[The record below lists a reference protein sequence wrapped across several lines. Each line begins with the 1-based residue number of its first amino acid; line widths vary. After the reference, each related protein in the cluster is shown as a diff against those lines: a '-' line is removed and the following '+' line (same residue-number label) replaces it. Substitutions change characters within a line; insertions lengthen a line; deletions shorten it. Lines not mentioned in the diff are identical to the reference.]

1 MALAVNTAEVGN
13 ETKALSPFLMARDS
27 LVETLKGKRF
37 ALLGFDPDETQALR
51 SAIDF
56 ASARM
61 HSIAEDPRHPS
72 LTTMA
77 PFDACVV
84 NLSSAVSKAAGG
96 AVDLLVISRKPTVI
110 IGERDEVLGHA
121 FSLASAAHEFII
133 RPWTREDFYLRA
145 FMVLR
150 NAPSVVVE
158 QPGRNTAPRTEPTI
172 IIADDDRT
180 TIMMV
185 QSILRTW
192 KINCIV
198 AHNGKDAMEQTKKI
212 KPDALLLDV
221 SMPDMDGFQVLAA
234 LRADPATRATPIVML
249 TAAQSESEI
258 VRGFDL
264 GADDYITKPFRA
276 HEMLARLKRLV
287 RNREAA

>member
-1 MALAVNTAEVGN
+1 MAVAVKTLESS
-13 ETKALSPFLMARDS
+13 ETKALSPFLTARDH
-27 LVETLKGKRF
+27 LVEALKGKRF
-37 ALLGFDPDETQALR
+37 GLLGFDAEETQMLR

-56 ASARM
+56 ASAKL

-72 LTTMA
+72 LSTLA
-77 PFDACVV
+77 PFDACVM
-84 NLSSAVSKAAGG
+84 NLTSELAKVPEG
-96 AVDLLVISRKPTVI
+96 AVDLLAIGRKPTVI

-121 FSLASAAHEFII
+121 FSLAGVAHEFII
-133 RPWTREDFYLRA
+133 RPWTREDFFLRA

-150 NAPSVVVE
+150 NTPGNIAE
-158 QPGRNTAPRTEPTI
+158 QPGRAAARSEPTI
-172 IIADDDRT
+172 IVADDDRT

-192 KINCIV
+192 KINCLV
-198 AHNGKDAMEQTKKI
+198 AHNGKDAIELTKKI
-212 KPDALLLDV
+212 RPDALLLDV

-234 LRADPATRATPIVML
+234 LRSDPAMRATPIVML

-258 VRGFDL
+258 VRGFEL

-287 RNREAA
+287 RTREAA

>member
-1 MALAVNTAEVGN
+1 MALAVKTSGVGN
-13 ETKALSPFLMARDS
+13 EAKVLSPFLMARDN

-37 ALLGFDPDETQALR
+37 ALLGFDPEETQALR

-56 ASARM
+56 ASARI
-61 HSIAEDPRHPS
+61 HSIAEEPRHPS
-72 LTTMA
+72 LTTLA

-84 NLSSAVSKAAGG
+84 NLSSQVSKVAGG
-96 AVDLLVISRKPTVI
+96 AVDLLAISRKPTVI

-121 FSLASAAHEFII
+121 FSLASVAHEFIM

-150 NAPSVVVE
+150 NASSVADQPSR
-158 QPGRNTAPRTEPTI
+158 GAAARTEPTI

-192 KINCIV
+192 KINCRV
-198 AHNGKDAMEQTKKI
+198 AHNGKDAMELTREI

-249 TAAQSESEI
+249 TAAQSEDEI

-287 RNREAA
+287 RNREVA

>member
-1 MALAVNTAEVGN
+1 MSVAAKTTENF
-13 ETKALSPFLMARDS
+13 ETKVLSPFLMARDH
-27 LVETLKGKRF
+27 LVEALKGKRF
-37 ALLGFDPDETQALR
+37 GLLGFGTEETHMLR

-56 ASARM
+56 ASAKL
-61 HSIAEDPRHPS
+61 HSIADDPRHPS
-72 LTTMA
+72 LTTLA
-77 PFDACVV
+77 PFDACVM
-84 NLSSAVSKAAGG
+84 NLSSELAKAAEG
-96 AVDLLVISRKPTVI
+96 AVDLLAISRKPMVI

-121 FSLASAAHEFII
+121 FSLAAVAHEFII
-133 RPWTREDFYLRA
+133 RPWTREDFFLRA

-150 NAPSVVVE
+150 GAPAGAGEHTGRASVV
-158 QPGRNTAPRTEPTI
+158 RSEPTI
-172 IIADDDRT
+172 IVADDDRT

-192 KINCIV
+192 KINCLV

-212 KPDALLLDV
+212 RPDALLLDV
-221 SMPDMDGFQVLAA
+221 SMPDMDGFQVLAG
-234 LRADPATRATPIVML
+234 LRSDPATRHVPVVML

-258 VRGFDL
+258 VRGFEL

>member
-1 MALAVNTAEVGN
+1 MAV
-13 ETKALSPFLMARDS
+13 ALKSSENHESKLRDTFLLARDR

-37 ALLGFDPDETQALR
+37 ALLGFEPEETEMLR

-56 ASARM
+56 AGARM
-61 HSIAEDPRHPS
+61 HSITEDPRHPS
-72 LTTMA
+72 LNTLA
-77 PFDACVV
+77 PFDACVM
-84 NLSSAVSKAAGG
+84 NLSAELAKSADG
-96 AVDLLVISRKPTVI
+96 AVDLLAISRKPTVI

-121 FSLASAAHEFII
+121 FSLAGAAHEFII

-145 FMVLR
+145 FMVLG
-150 NAPSVVVE
+150 NVPANTTE
-158 QPGRNTAPRTEPTI
+158 QPGRVAARTEPTI
-172 IIADDDRT
+172 IVADDDRT

-192 KINCIV
+192 KINCLV

-212 KPDALLLDV
+212 RPDALLLDV

-234 LRADPATRATPIVML
+234 LRSDPATRSIPIVML

-287 RNREAA
+287 RNREAAA